1 VFFLFFRQ
9 NRGGSFNAGEE
20 IGQGYLE
27 SPGYSPQ
34 IQGGQIAAAL
44 FHRADIRAM
53 QPAPIGEIL
62 L

>member
-1 VFFLFFRQ
+1 VFSLFFPAESW
-9 NRGGSFNAGEE
+9 GSFNAGEE

-27 SPGYSPQ
+27 RPGYGPQ

-44 FHRADIRAM
+44 FHRADVRAM